1 MRLPGQLHAELPAHP
16 QSAKRFFWGRWL
28 VLCKNARPQG
38 ASRAFSGR
46 IGTLRAGPDNAF
58 APGGIRQIEDVTN
71 VTLSLNPTSV
81 RRRRVFFPSL
91 RAALLSGV
99 AVAALAGA
107 PVLHA
112 QSASD
117 TQTTTQTSVAQ
128 DGSGK
133 PVQTVSTT
141 TEFHRGKKK
150 KAAKV
155 VESKDTRKLIKREK
169 GSGATAALDAKLPD
183 KQLYDKALLALKK
196 GHFDVARLDLQ
207 TMLNTYPDSQYQMR
221 AKLAIADSW
230 YKEGGTAALTQA
242 ESEYSDFRVFFPNA
256 PEAAEAQMRI
266 GDIYFKQMDKPDRD
280 DTKALHAEEEYRR
293 MLTDYPSAPPQLT
306 TQATQR
312 LRDVQEALATR
323 EAEIGAFYATRE
335 NWAAVIARYQT
346 VVDTYPLY
354 SRMDEVLIGLG
365 DAYNAEAHFIR
376 GMKLAEAPKA
386 ELEKLYDGKAAAAYR
401 EVVLHHAAAPH
412 VEDAKDRLDAM
423 NLPIPTPTQQEV
435 AASAVLENSRRA
447 YSISDRAVLFFLHKP
462 DTVAAARE
470 GTPTLTDPKPVTAP
484 AINKRVNEDF
494 KDAMEGKP
502 PVAEAAPVKA
512 ADEASDAAPDAAA
525 APATAKAPLAL
536 SDVSTEGSANPTDTT
551 LDPATAPAAAPAGNS
566 LGVEILTPGVNGGTS
581 AGSKALPPVE
591 QPAAAPDQPNEITA
605 ATPAAQAAPAV
616 GKKAKAPSF
625 DKSDES
631 SSKHKK
637 KKGLNKINPL

>member
-1 MRLPGQLHAELPAHP
+1 
-16 QSAKRFFWGRWL
+16 
-28 VLCKNARPQG
+28 
-38 ASRAFSGR
+38 
-46 IGTLRAGPDNAF
+46 
-58 APGGIRQIEDVTN
+58 VTN
-71 VTLSLNPTSV
+71 VTLSLKPTSV
-81 RRRRVFFPSL
+81 RRQRVFFPTL

-99 AVAALAGA
+99 AMAAMVCA
-107 PVLHA
+107 PALQGQTTPDG
-112 QSASD
+112 QSATD

-150 KAAKV
+150 VAKV
-155 VESKDTRKLIKREK
+155 KESKDTRKLNKREK
-169 GSGATAALDAKLPD
+169 GKDETAAVDAKLPD

-196 GHFDVARLDLQ
+196 GRFDIARLDLQ

-293 MLTDYPSAPPQLT
+293 MLTDYPNAPPQLT
-306 TQATQR
+306 AQATQR

-376 GMKLAEAPKA
+376 IMKLPEAAKA

-401 EVVLHHAAAPH
+401 EVVLHHAAAAH

-423 NLPIPTPTQQEV
+423 NLPIPTPTPEEV
-435 AASAVLENSRRA
+435 AASAALENSRRG

-470 GTPTLTDPKPVTAP
+470 GGPTLTDPRLVTAP
-484 AINKRVNEDF
+484 EINKRVGADF
-494 KDAMEGKP
+494 KNAVEGKP
-502 PVAEAAPVKA
+502 AVAEAAGSTKP
-512 ADEASDAAPDAAA
+512 ADEAADAATA
-525 APATAKAPLAL
+525 APGAPAVAKAPLAL
-536 SDVSTEGSANPTDTT
+536 SDVTAEGTANPSDTT
-551 LDPATAPAAAPAGNS
+551 LDPTTAPVAAPAGNS
-566 LGVEILTPGVNGGTS
+566 LGVEILTPGVNGGSS
-581 AGSKALPPVE
+581 ANNRALPPVE
-591 QPAAAPDQPNEITA
+591 QPGAAPDQPNEINA
-605 ATPAAQAAPAV
+605 ATPAAQAAPAA

-637 KKGLNKINPL
+637 KKGLNKLNPL